1 MGPFLMTDS
10 SDQTQK
16 GGKGQQV
23 VDFYE
28 AKLEEKEGT
37 IQILSAVMTPVELR
51 VSLANLTIN

>member
-1 MGPFLMTDS
+1 MTDS

-23 VDFYE
+23 VYFYE